1 MKTPDDR
8 RRAVIA
14 ALATAFTPV
23 AWFLP
28 THAVSAAALDLNE
41 LMGWLAQTREG
52 TASFV
57 EERHVKGFD
66 GPLESRGELSFTAPD
81 RFVRRT
87 LSPVKEAMSVQ
98 GQVLTLT
105 RAGRSRTLQL
115 DAAPEAAAIVEA
127 IRGTLTGN
135 GTVLQRHYR
144 VTLSGVPDQWVLDL
158 GPRDPQLN
166 QLVREVQIRGQRGVV
181 RFIEVWLAGGDR
193 SRMTI
198 TPHTAGAAAPATAS
212 TTSEKPALAAQ
223 P

>member
-1 MKTPDDR
+1 MKTPER
-8 RRAVIA
+8 RRAVVATLVTVLIPA
-14 ALATAFTPV
+14 ALLTLAGG
-23 AWFLP
+23 
-28 THAVSAAALDLNE
+28 VSAAPLDLND
-41 LMGWLAQTREG
+41 LMGWLAHTREG

-87 LSPVKEAMSVQ
+87 LSPVKEAMSVH

-105 RAGRSRTLQL
+105 RGGRSRTLQL

-135 GTVLQRHYR
+135 GAVLQRHYR
-144 VTLSGVPDQWVLDL
+144 VTLSGTPDQWVLDL
-158 GPRDPQLN
+158 GPRDPQLY

-198 TPHTAGAAAPATAS
+198 TPHTPGAAAASAPAAETPAVAI
-212 TTSEKPALAAQ
+212 KP
-223 P
+223 